1 MTLDIKLHAGMETR
15 SHRLE
20 LPASAALAKATQGRL
35 PYVLDGQA
43 CEADWARISD
53 AVYSILID
61 GRSYQVVVCTRAAGG
76 LASRSGAYGLTVGQR
91 HYVVEVEDPRPPR
104 SATVA
109 AGPAGPQE
117 ILAPMPGRIVKI
129 LVAENQQVRDGEGLL
144 VIEAMKMQNELRA
157 PRAGSVEKIYVREG
171 SGVESGF
178 KLLRL
183 V

>member
-1 MTLDIKLHAGMETR
+1 MKLDIKVHAGRETQ

-20 LPASAALAKATQGRL
+20 LPASAELAKATQGRL

-43 CEADWARISD
+43 READWAKISD
-53 AVYSILID
+53 TVYSILID
-61 GRSYQVVVCTRAAGG
+61 GRSYQVTVRTRAAGD
-76 LASRSGAYGLTVGQR
+76 LASRSGAYRLTVGQR
-91 HYVVEVEDPRPPR
+91 HYLVEVEDPRRPR
-104 SATVA
+104 SAAVT

-129 LVAENQQVRDGEGLL
+129 LVAENQQVSDGEGLL